1 MASNVCKIEI
11 SCSNSVIILSFTWSP
26 PIIRSRKNGRIAK
39 RSTKFIGPI
48 KNWNFRGEQA
58 NRIWK
63 EIWNRFHCFFHT
75 CIWLLLIL
83 RIWLRNSFYSIT
95 VYSMRKKT
103 TAMLSIISIANW
115 TAGYFSIC
123 TPFLSNAGSSP
134 WFSGWNSGNVPKTK
148 VIVETK
154 TTPNEVKAI
163 T

>member
-1 MASNVCKIEI
+1 MASNVCRSET
-11 SCSNSVIILSFTWSP
+11 SCSNSIIILSFTWSP
-26 PIIRSRKNGRIAK
+26 PIMRSRKNGRIAK

-48 KNWNFRGEQA
+48 KNWNFLGEQA

-63 EIWNRFHCFFHT
+63 EIWNRFHCLTNLLFLFPILH
-75 CIWLLLIL
+75 IWFS
-83 RIWLRNSFYSIT
+83 NSFYSIT
-95 VYSMRKKT
+95 VYSIRKKT
-103 TAMLSIISIANW
+103 TAILSIISIANW
-115 TAGYFSIC
+115 TVGYFSIC